1 MMFLVAIIVDRSRLI
16 PQLCNPCFN
25 VTMHAVL
32 ISCRFLLATLG
43 AMLDRVRV
51 RDNLYL
57 QWPAFASQA
66 VAKRLATGLRHVEA
80 YLRRVLLVMA
90 LELEPTLVDVPR
102 SAGRS
107 QRRNAK
113 AKGKAAPHFCIL
125 PKELPPS
132 FAMLQAFEKRKES
145 LTNKG
150 IRDPQPVPMARLYER
165 LDHLAAIVNDP
176 LKRANR
182 LAFHLARKK
191 EGPILARNQ
200 MLRLPGFWG
209 TEVRATFD
217 ALAFDIITRS
227 KKRPPPLQPP
237 RRFGPSATSLE

>member
-1 MMFLVAIIVDRSRLI
+1 
-16 PQLCNPCFN
+16 
-25 VTMHAVL
+25 MHAVL
-32 ISCRFLLATLG
+32 LSCQFLLVTVR

-51 RDNLYL
+51 RDDLYL
-57 QWPAFASQA
+57 HWPAFASQA
-66 VAKRLATGLRHVEA
+66 VAKRLSTGLRHVEA
-80 YLRRVLLVMA
+80 FLRRVLLVMA

-102 SAGRS
+102 PLGRP
-107 QRRNAK
+107 QERNAKAK

-132 FAMLQAFEKRKES
+132 YSVLQAFEKRKES
-145 LTNKG
+145 LMSKG
-150 IRDPQPVPMARLYER
+150 IRDPQPVAMARLYER

-176 LKRANR
+176 LARAKR
-182 LAFHLARKK
+182 LAFYLARNK

-217 ALAFDIITRS
+217 GLAFDIITRS
-227 KKRPPPLQPP
+227 KKRPPPLPPP
-237 RRFGPSATSLE
+237 RRCGPSVTSFE